1 MFHACESVH
10 FSIQRLQMVAS
21 MPSPFSNA
29 FVLCVS
35 ELTALRVLIVVSK
48 HGKVM
53 TMMARMMTMMM
64 MMAPMFLFQ
73 HWALCKFDCRLNS
86 NSNMCEP

>member
-1 MFHACESVH
+1 
-10 FSIQRLQMVAS
+10 

-53 TMMARMMTMMM
+53 TTMMTMMM

-86 NSNMCEP
+86 NSNMYEP